1 MLLFHYQKSGGLA
14 TNIYSTNLREKKKK
28 DSSMSKNYPTL
39 GEGLDIAEILERISA
54 KVDVFSET

>member
-1 MLLFHYQKSGGLA
+1 M
-14 TNIYSTNLREKKKK
+14 NLGEKKKK

-39 GEGLDIAEILERISA
+39 GEGIDIAEILERISV